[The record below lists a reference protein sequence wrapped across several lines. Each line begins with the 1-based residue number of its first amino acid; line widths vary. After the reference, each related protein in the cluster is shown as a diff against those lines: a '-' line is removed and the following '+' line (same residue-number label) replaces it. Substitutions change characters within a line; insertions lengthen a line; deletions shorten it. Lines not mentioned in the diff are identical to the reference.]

1 MALKKLVSWIGCNRV
16 ICMNRSCVASRMNRK
31 ASVKPMTLYSVKL
44 KWTAVQRIK
53 QGIFCCSFM
62 LAYKKLHHGV

>member
-1 MALKKLVSWIGCNRV
+1 MVSYLG
-16 ICMNRSCVASRMNRK
+16 MNRK

-44 KWTAVQRIK
+44 KWTAVQRSK